1 MTAMAKQP
9 VPEEAPAH
17 TQGLGDELSIWFKLT
32 PLLKGGLD
40 NPMRILMHMAERYG
54 PVIPIN
60 LANQRIVLLTDPEHF
75 KYVLVTK
82 ADSYIK
88 YFDGL
93 KPIFGKSMITNDGV
107 LWQKIRMPQQPAFHP
122 DMFAEYIPYF
132 LAAIRT
138 KMDIWAQ
145 VAKSGETI
153 EMVEQTWT
161 LAADMI
167 CKALFDRDMPF
178 NPHFVFKCVKTY
190 TDVMNHKE
198 IRLKRQAGEVFE
210 ITEEDA
216 AKAMEVWA
224 SVPPAVFGADPR
236 EERERTLLKM
246 IEAAVADPAVPEF
259 DQQQAIDELKQYL
272 WAGTE
277 TTALTLAWALYETA
291 RNPEAAERIR
301 KEGETG
307 LRRPRADGGRLLGLA
322 YTRAVIQETMRL
334 YPPIW
339 GLIRVASEAD
349 EIGGKP
355 INPGDRIVLFAYG
368 AHHNP
373 KLLGGARR
381 SSARAVDGRR
391 RQEAGE
397 VQLPAVRRRQA
408 LVHRRRHE
416 PGREHAGAVDPAAPL
431 PARVRRQRAA
441 RHQRDRDAD
450 AQGRPHV
457 QDPRAELRRRRRRL
471 GKRAPRSDRRR
482 GAIRLL
488 HEIAQL
494 HDAVGIRL
502 APVEDE
508 RLMPPQVVQNREP
521 AAEHHRHEKDLH
533 EIDVAVLERRLH
545 GDRAADD
552 PDVLRRGEPRLLQRP
567 QHAARRRRHALR
579 DLSQKLRREN
589 EYRLAA
595 YTASRPAP

>member
-1 MTAMAKQP
+1 MLPRTPKAWAMNS
-9 VPEEAPAH
+9 
-17 TQGLGDELSIWFKLT
+17 SIWFKLT

-40 NPMRILMHMAERYG
+40 NPLHIIMQMAERYG

-60 LANQRIVLLTDPEHF
+60 LANQRIILLSEPEHF
-75 KYVLVTK
+75 KHVLVTK
-82 ADSYIK
+82 ADAYIK

-138 KMDIWAQ
+138 KMDIWSD

-198 IRLKRQAGEVFE
+198 IRLKKQAGEIFE

-216 AKAMEVWA
+216 AKAMEAWA

-246 IEAAVADPAVPEF
+246 IEAAVADPNMPEF

-291 RNPEAAERIR
+291 RHPEAAERIR
-301 KEGETG
+301 KEGEAG
-307 LRRPRADGGRLLGLA
+307 LWRPRADRRRLFGPRLYARRHPGDDAHLPADLGPHPRRQRARRDRRQADQPRRPRGAVRLRRAPQPALLG
-322 YTRAVIQETMRL
+322 
-334 YPPIW
+334 
-339 GLIRVASEAD
+339 
-349 EIGGKP
+349 
-355 INPGDRIVLFAYG
+355 
-368 AHHNP
+368 
-373 KLLGGARR
+373 
-381 SSARAVDGRR
+381 SARGVPPRALDGRR

-397 VQLPAVRRRQA
+397 VLLPAVRRRQA
-408 LVHRRRHE
+408 RVHRRRHE
-416 PGREHAGAVDPAAPL
+416 PGGERAGAVAA
-431 PARVRRQRAA
+431 ACAA
-441 RHQRDRDAD
+441 S
-450 AQGRPHV
+450 GPSTS
-457 QDPRAELRRRRRRL
+457 
-471 GKRAPRSDRRR
+471 AP
-482 GAIRLL
+482 I
-488 HEIAQL
+488 
-494 HDAVGIRL
+494 
-502 APVEDE
+502 
-508 RLMPPQVVQNREP
+508 
-521 AAEHHRHEKDLH
+521 
-533 EIDVAVLERRLH
+533 
-545 GDRAADD
+545 
-552 PDVLRRGEPRLLQRP
+552 
-567 QHAARRRRHALR
+567 
-579 DLSQKLRREN
+579 
-589 EYRLAA
+589 
-595 YTASRPAP
+595 RPASTPP